1 MHFII
6 TITNWLG
13 MRSCVERGCTARR
26 LTDKGKKIGAN
37 ACGERVSQ
45 IIAMRIVYKK
55 NNYVKKNVPLLGA
68 HVLGFVP
75 GSGMDFLKPENSVEI
90 RDKKAA

>member
-1 MHFII
+1 
-6 TITNWLG
+6 
-13 MRSCVERGCTARR
+13 
-26 LTDKGKKIGAN
+26 
-37 ACGERVSQ
+37 
-45 IIAMRIVYKK
+45 MRIVYKK

>member
-13 MRSCVERGCTARR
+13 MRSCVERGCTTRK
-26 LTDKGKKIGAN
+26 LTDIGKKIGAN
-37 ACGERVSQ
+37 ACGERISQ
-45 IIAMRIVYKK
+45 IITMRK
-55 NNYVKKNVPLLGA
+55 NNNIKKIFSKPGA